1 MATIETTTTAIEPV
15 PCPKC
20 GPRGDVRAEWLWG
33 EWSVC
38 CGNCYD
44 VDCVGDPPREVSS
57 SLTGCGRT
65 RAAAI
70 ADWNA
75 TVAEELS

>member
-1 MATIETTTTAIEPV
+1 MTTAETTTIEPV

-20 GPRGDVRAEWLWG
+20 GPRGQVHVEAVYVG
-33 EWSVC
+33 YIVT

-44 VDCVGDPPREVSS
+44 ADCDGDPPRFVSS
-57 SLTGCGRT
+57 SLEGVGNT

-70 ADWNA
+70 ADWNE
-75 TVAEELS
+75 TVAEALS